1 MNASALATP
10 SSAARSPLA
19 PSAAGMPA
27 ALSPNAQ
34 PLDNCRPAALAWPSR
49 HVTCRSQRMARG
61 VSDRISPEF
70 QSLLRHSRSVRAVT
84 GDAQSAGSP
93 REALNTHPRTHA
105 HTDVE
110 RRRFSVSDSPSSS
123 SAMWKQ
129 SVVAS
134 VVREKSSEL
143 NVSPGE
149 RFYIAHLVFQSTSR
163 ADDGR
168 RGRGGSQGTTLA
180 LALLRRTWWQIKD
193 MRLEFKE

>member
-10 SSAARSPLA
+10 SSAARPPLA
-19 PSAAGMPA
+19 PSAAGIPA

-34 PLDNCRPAALAWPSR
+34 PLENCRPAALAWPSR
-49 HVTCRSQRMARG
+49 HVTCGSQRTARG
-61 VSDRISPEF
+61 VSDRISQEF

-93 REALNTHPRTHA
+93 RAALNTHPRTHA

-163 ADDGR
+163 ADDSR
-168 RGRGGSQGTTLA
+168 RGPSGPGHTMLPRPSGEL
-180 LALLRRTWWQIKD
+180 TW
-193 MRLEFKE
+193 